1 VSVLFGAVIPKYA
14 APTKETIMAI
24 QFKQQ
29 AFNTAKASTVT
40 PGFNRQDRAVPSLI
54 ARRDVRKERRF
65 NRAI

>member
-1 VSVLFGAVIPKYA
+1 
-14 APTKETIMAI
+14 MAI